1 LCRVLLD
8 CNANIEAHDFT
19 GRTPLYCANDI
30 GTCRLLLQYKA
41 DVAAKTT
48 ISELPRIPPYEAR
61 FPLPWSPP
69 FDDADVTPLHS
80 FACAGRPEICQLL
93 LQAGADVLATTSTQ
107 QMTALHY
114 SVGHR
119 SAGCVETCRLLVQ
132 SNADVL
138 ARTSDGST
146 AFAISAGYLEEIT
159 FTGNAMQSHN
169 RGFKD
174 VASFL
179 GSIVSKS

>member
-1 LCRVLLD
+1 MQNRG
-8 CNANIEAHDFT
+8 N
-19 GRTPLYCANDI
+19 
-30 GTCRLLLQYKA
+30 RLLLQYKA

-48 ISELPRIPPYEAR
+48 ITVLPRLPVYEAR
-61 FPLPWSPP
+61 FPLPSSPP
-69 FDDADVTPLHS
+69 FDDDEVTPLHS

-93 LQAGADVLATTSTQ
+93 LQAGADVLAKTSAQ

-114 SVGHR
+114 SVGYR
-119 SAGCVETCRLLVQ
+119 SAGSVETCRLLVQ

-146 AFAISAGYLEEIT
+146 AFAISARYLEEIT
-159 FTGNAMQSHN
+159 STGNVMQSHY

-179 GSIVSKS
+179 GSIQPHESLQCGGHTAAQAADSAHSAHFK